1 MQVACGSRPAKDPTY
16 ARKCP
21 VARDLGPWLRPSGS
35 AQPPLSGYVSRRLGD
50 GRRTPDPK

>member
-21 VARDLGPWLRPSGS
+21 VGAGPWSLATDRRVG
-35 AQPPLSGYVSRRLGD
+35 PPLSGYVSRRLGD
-50 GRRTPDPK
+50 GRRMPDPK